1 MTNKEKKFLD
11 SIDEKVYHCLQKG
24 IDKNYIAEQIDDVIY
39 NLPEDSSSELI
50 NILYRIQDNLLFG
63 NEF

>member
-1 MTNKEKKFLD
+1 MTIKEKKFLD
-11 SIDEKVYHCLQKG
+11 YVDKKVNYCLQTG
-24 IDKNYIAEQIDDVIY
+24 INKNYIVKQLDDVIN

-50 NILYRIQDNLLFG
+50 NILYRVQDNLLFG

>member
-50 NILYRIQDNLLFG
+50 NILYRIQDNLLYG
-63 NEF
+63 YEF

>member
-1 MTNKEKKFLD
+1 MTYKEKKFLD
-11 SIDEKVYHCLQKG
+11 YVDKKVEYCLQTG
-24 IDKNYIAEQIDDVIY
+24 INKKYIAEKLDDVIN
-39 NLPEDSSSELI
+39 NLPENTSSELF